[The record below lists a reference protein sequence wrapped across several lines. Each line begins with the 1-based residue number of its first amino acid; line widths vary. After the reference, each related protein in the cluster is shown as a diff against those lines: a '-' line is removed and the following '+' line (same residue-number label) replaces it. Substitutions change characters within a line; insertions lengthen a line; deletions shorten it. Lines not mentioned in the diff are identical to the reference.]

1 MFERMGVVST
11 DMGKGR
17 EGKAQGGSHSFARSV
32 AGMHPDPEDVKR
44 EEEVREKATRNPLKL
59 QELIEQEQERG
70 EAEGG
75 REAASQRLYEF
86 QFAQSGWQS
95 IRPSV
100 AVGRGSSAGSVHG
113 TGAADLGRL
122 AAAAAGRSKRGL
134 KRRKTT

>member
-1 MFERMGVVST
+1 MFERMGVVSAPPT
-11 DMGKGR
+11 WER

-59 QELIEQEQERG
+59 QELIEQERARG
-70 EAEGG
+70 AAEGG

-100 AVGRGSSAGSVHG
+100 GRGSLAGSVHG

-122 AAAAAGRSKRGL
+122 AAAGRSKRGL

>member
-1 MFERMGVVST
+1 
-11 DMGKGR
+11 
-17 EGKAQGGSHSFARSV
+17 
-32 AGMHPDPEDVKR
+32 MHPDPEDVKR

-70 EAEGG
+70 AAEGG

-100 AVGRGSSAGSVHG
+100 GRGSLAGSVHG

-122 AAAAAGRSKRGL
+122 AAGRSKRGL